1 MQTARKASDSHRES
15 RRKLM
20 AAINIRWKELRP
32 DLHGDA
38 EALRAERLAYV
49 GQVLKLKQPLS
60 SMTELT
66 NYHLNRVLF
75 HFDELQRQ
83 PALPGTMVV
92 AAKPAERAEII
103 HLASR
108 EQVFAINKLLDFLG
122 WQAESRKKFLS
133 ARFKRENPVHLL
145 PRQAQSLIRILLN
158 IACSQE
164 LKARGFRKVTRPMIA
179 THIPAL
185 KKKLGID
192 RKEAHTSEGTDGCQ
206 EPLLTSTTS
215 SES

>member
-1 MQTARKASDSHRES
+1 
-15 RRKLM
+15 M

-32 DLHGDA
+32 DLHGDE
-38 EALRAERLAYV
+38 EAMRAERLAYAA
-49 GQVLKLKQPLS
+49 QVLRLKHPIS

-66 NYHLNRVLF
+66 NYHLNKVLF
-75 HFDELQRQ
+75 HFDELQRK
-83 PALPGTMVV
+83 PSLPGIPLAST
-92 AAKPAERAEII
+92 KPAEPAEII
-103 HLASR
+103 HLASA
-108 EQVFAINKLLDFLG
+108 EQVFTINKLLDFLG

-133 ARFKRENPVHLL
+133 ARFRRENPVHLL

-164 LKARGFRKVTRPMIA
+164 LKSRGFRKVTRPMIA

-192 RKEAHTSEGTDGCQ
+192 RKEAHTSEGMEECQ
-206 EPLLTSTTS
+206 KPLLTSAAN
-215 SES
+215 